1 MGLAG
6 VFLSSAVGRWF
17 DGGGNGKIYGK
28 GMNVVR
34 QGCERLPWVDSLKGV
49 GIILVILGHSAI
61 PDSVYQ
67 MIYRFHMPLFFFL
80 SGFLFRGEFSGQWAW
95 RKVNRLLVPYFL
107 YGLLY
112 IIVIRAVKGFS
123 LTEMTYDLLSL
134 SGISVLW
141 FLPCL
146 FLAEIL
152 GAYVITKCP
161 GGRIRILIALII
173 AVAGYV
179 LPHVWTGRLLVATA
193 FYLAGNWWRFVRHQF
208 RMNAAKYGLCIL
220 LMIGLIWDQ
229 KVDMANA
236 IFGNFFLFY
245 GPALGVP
252 VFLISVFED
261 FSISVPAFD
270 FIGVRSLEFMALHQL
285 VPVLVRW
292 LVALLGIEPHWILL
306 KALIFA
312 LLAVACWGVHR
323 YIPVLSGKGLH
334 LFVRK

>member
-1 MGLAG
+1 M
-6 VFLSSAVGRWF
+6 
-17 DGGGNGKIYGK
+17 
-28 GMNVVR
+28 R
-34 QGCERLPWVDSLKGV
+34 QSCERLPWVDSLKGV
-49 GIILVILGHSAI
+49 GILLVILGHSAI

-80 SGFLFRGEFSGQWAW
+80 SGFLSHGEFSGQWAW

-123 LTEMTYDLLSL
+123 LTEMTCDLLSL
-134 SGISVLW
+134 SGIGVLW

-152 GAYVITKCP
+152 GAYAIAKC
-161 GGRIRILIALII
+161 RAERTRILIALT
-173 AVAGYV
+173 VAFAGWV
-179 LPHVWTGRLLVATA
+179 FPQVWVGRLLVATA
-193 FYLAGNWWRFVRHQF
+193 FYLAGNWWRSVRHQF
-208 RMNAAKYGLCIL
+208 RMNVVKYGLSVL
-220 LMIGLIWDQ
+220 LMAGLIWNQ
-229 KVDMANA
+229 RVDMANA

-261 FSISVPAFD
+261 FSISVPALD

-285 VPVLVRW
+285 VPILVRW
-292 LVALLGIEPHWILL
+292 LAAFLGIEPHWILL

-323 YIPVLSGKGLH
+323 YIPVLSGKGVQ
-334 LFVRK
+334 LFARK